1 MQDVGSGIWGVDLG
15 CRIWAMWIRDLGM
28 QELGCEVCGVKGEG
42 CGVQDAGCRVQD
54 MGCRMHG

>member
-1 MQDVGSGIWGVDLG
+1 
-15 CRIWAMWIRDLGM
+15 MWIRDLGM

-54 MGCRMHG
+54 MGCRMHR